1 MKLEF
6 YHIWQLGG
14 YGMVQN
20 DATGCGNHFHTR
32 PGHFRKFTFGLIF
45 QPLLNLCWTF
55 VGWTNSWPPRP
66 RFDARSLE
74 SWPSRPRFRDP
85 SIKSWPWRP
94 RIALS
99 NKGPTKVQQ
108 RFKNESKSQ
117 AVLGSEHVQGQ
128 SPSSDRATAWTQPRL
143 APSTNPGHE
152 SDRGAVPSL
161 LLSAGS

>member
-1 MKLEF
+1 MSWCKTMPRGVGIISTPGQAIFEKSL
-6 YHIWQLGG
+6 L
-14 YGMVQN
+14 
-20 DATGCGNHFHTR
+20 DAFWD
-32 PGHFRKFTFGLIF
+32 
-45 QPLLNLCWTF
+45 LCWTF
-55 VGWTNSWPPRP
+55 VGCTNTWPPWP
-66 RFDARSLE
+66 RSHGFSFE

-85 SIKSWPWRP
+85 TIKSWPWRP
-94 RIALS
+94 RIVPS

-143 APSTNPGHE
+143 EPSTSAGHE

-161 LLSAGS
+161 LLSAGCWIRSG